1 MQLPRRL
8 LLALPALAFAPSAR
22 AQGGD
27 PRLAER
33 ALGPADAKV
42 TVLEFFSLTCS
53 HCAAFQR
60 DTFPRVKSELIDTG
74 RIRYV
79 FRDFPLDQVAL
90 MAAMVARSLPPER
103 YEPFVS
109 ALLAS
114 QDRWAFA
121 RGVNSMDEVAKIAAL
136 AGLPRAGF
144 NAAIGDEKLKA
155 AILTGQSEGEKKYN
169 VQSTPSFVFDGRTV
183 AGAMSYDRF
192 LKEVEATS

>member
-1 MQLPRRL
+1 MQLSRRF
-8 LLALPALAFAPSAR
+8 LLALPALALARSAR
-22 AQGGD
+22 AQGAD

-33 ALGPADAKV
+33 ALGSASAKI
-42 TVLEFFSLTCS
+42 TVMEFFSLTCG

-114 QDRWAFA
+114 QDRWAYG
-121 RGVNSMDEVAKIAAL
+121 RGVNHVEEVAKIAAL

-155 AILTGQSEGEKKYN
+155 AILTGQDEGEKKYG
-169 VQSTPSFVFDGRTV
+169 VQSTPSFVIDGRTV

-192 LKEVEATS
+192 LKEIGAAS

>member
-1 MQLPRRL
+1 MPLSRRL
-8 LLALPALAFAPSAR
+8 LLALPALALAPSAQ
-22 AQGGD
+22 AQNAD
-27 PRLAER
+27 PRLAPR
-33 ALGPADAKV
+33 ALGSADAKI
-42 TVLEFFSLTCS
+42 TVMEFFSLTCS
-53 HCAAFQR
+53 HCATFQR

-121 RGVNSMDEVAKIAAL
+121 RGVNSMEEVAKIAAL

-144 NAAIGDEKLKA
+144 NAAIGNETLKA
-155 AILTGQSEGEKKYN
+155 AILAGQDEGEKKYN
-169 VQSTPSFVFDGRTV
+169 VQSTPTFVIDGRTV
-183 AGAMSYDRF
+183 AGAISYDRF
-192 LKEVEATS
+192 LKEIGAAS